1 MFGLEDRVKGLEE
14 TIQDEDVSNAELK
27 ILEDEVART
36 VAQVN
41 TAEDE
46 VSFHTFTPGNSNNF
60 NAKQIKPPE
69 LGDHWYRAYW

>member
-41 TAEDE
+41 TTEDE
-46 VSFHTFTPGNSNNF
+46 VSFYTFTPGYGSNFKAN
-60 NAKQIKPPE
+60 QIKQPK
-69 LGDHWYRAYW
+69 LSDQYYRGN